1 MTHSATGFALSR
13 LRLFAL
19 LPLVTL
25 LGACNAVVLNP
36 AGDVAVQQRDLLIW
50 ATVLMLVIIIPVIVL
65 TLLFAWRYRHSNA
78 EARYEPDWDHS
89 THLELVVWAA
99 PLLIIICLGAL
110 TWVGTHLLDPYRQ
123 IGRIAPGQPVAIDAK
138 PLEVQVVA
146 LDWKW
151 LFIYP
156 QYGIATVNELAAPL
170 NRPIDFK
177 ITASSVM
184 NSFYIPALAGQ
195 IYAMPGMETRLN
207 AVVNTAGSYQGI
219 SANYSGAGF
228 SGMHFTFK
236 GLADADFDNWI
247 AGVKAAS
254 GTLDRTNYL
263 SLERP
268 SENEPVRLYASVDAQ
283 LYDAVLNMCV
293 EAGKMCQGQM
303 AAIDAKGGLGLA
315 GVHNL
320 IPIAETKTAA
330 EGADH
335 GPTRIYVASICTQAD
350 NGYGVAMAVPQV
362 VADTSPLT
370 GAGLPMPDMGFPA
383 PQSTASLGLPAW
395 PPNS

>member
-1 MTHSATGFALSR
+1 MRWKKHL
-13 LRLFAL
+13 AL
-19 LPLVTL
+19 LAFLPALNGCAAIQLGVVNHAGLIAEHQWRLYLIVGFVLIFVALPVLLLTPLVAWHYRLSNKRGAYRPRWNFSWVLEFFIWVPPTGIVIGLAFL
-25 LGACNAVVLNP
+25 LWN
-36 AGDVAVQQRDLLIW
+36 
-50 ATVLMLVIIIPVIVL
+50 
-65 TLLFAWRYRHSNA
+65 
-78 EARYEPDWDHS
+78 S
-89 THLELVVWAA
+89 THE
-99 PLLIIICLGAL
+99 
-110 TWVGTHLLDPYRQ
+110 LDPYRS
-123 IGRIAPGQPVAIDAK
+123 ISSAQPA
-138 PLEVQVVA
+138 LEVQVVA

-330 EGADH
+330 EGTDH
-335 GPTRIYVASICTQAD
+335 GPTRVYVASICTQAD
-350 NGYGVAMAVPQV
+350 NGYGAAMAVPQV

-370 GAGLPMPDMGFPA
+370 GAGLPMPNMGFPA